1 MKKNQSSYNIDQQLD
16 AIQIGLNIY
25 NNTSYDI
32 FNKRDTT
39 TKAIVEIELTN
50 VSENSIEIYSP
61 HLSIESKNV
70 ITRYCS
76 KALLKQYPI
85 ELKPLNAVKIPF
97 DSENFHHLLS
107 QQTDEIIRIFVTDNF
122 NKVYSSVNIEGD
134 VLEDVIEDKNIVAIF
149 QAKTIYKFDTIV
161 STKNIDLPEI
171 MHPTQKTFKN
181 EPIKSGFLKKL
192 KSLFIID

>member
-1 MKKNQSSYNIDQQLD
+1 MKKNETSYNIDQEHD

-61 HLSIESKNV
+61 QLSIESKNV
-70 ITRYCS
+70 ITTYCS
-76 KALLKQYPI
+76 KALLKQYPV

-107 QQTDEIIRIFVTDNF
+107 QQTDEIVRIFVTDNF
-122 NKVYSSVNIEGD
+122 DKIYSSVNIEGD
-134 VLEDVIEDKNIVAIF
+134 VLENVIEDKNIVAIF

-171 MHPTQKTFKN
+171 IHPTQKTFKD
-181 EPIKSGFLKKL
+181 EPIKAGFFKKL